1 MDVNEAL
8 AALEHILLE
17 QKGCLDE
24 RVVVYN
30 RIVAL
35 AADYLDIPHPVT
47 RLQLVRL

>member
-35 AADYLDIPHPVT
+35 QPTIWTFPI
-47 RLQLVRL
+47 R